1 MECQAK
7 ARGIP
12 YKKKKKK
19 RNTIIKGTQ
28 RPKDIEQQ
36 PS

>member
-1 MECQAK
+1 VKECQAK

-19 RNTIIKGTQ
+19 KTQ
-28 RPKDIEQQ
+28 IRPRDEAK
-36 PS
+36 PSMQTA